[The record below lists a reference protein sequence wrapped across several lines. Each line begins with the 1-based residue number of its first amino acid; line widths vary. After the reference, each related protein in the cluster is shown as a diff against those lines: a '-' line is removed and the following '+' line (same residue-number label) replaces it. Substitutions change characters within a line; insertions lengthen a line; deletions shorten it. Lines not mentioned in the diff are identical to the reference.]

1 MSLIEVTLVI
11 GIISFAVVPMVGLLA
26 IGCQGYQ
33 SALEKSVEASILQH
47 VRGLGSSLQSV
58 GDRLPEA
65 WFTVDGMTTPEGS
78 ADALYVVRA
87 ESAEKTLASGQAM
100 ATLASRYHIV
110 HLPSGQ
116 TNSSGVIHV
125 TPR

>member
-11 GIISFAVVPMVGLLA
+11 GIISFAIIPMVGLLA

-47 VRGLGSSLQSV
+47 MRGLGASLRAE
-58 GDRLPEA
+58 GDRLPQV
-65 WFTVDGMTTPEGS
+65 WFTVDGMTVPDGSPE
-78 ADALYVVRA
+78 ALYLVTSEPAQKAR
-87 ESAEKTLASGQAM
+87 ASGQTM
-100 ATLASRYHIV
+100 ATLANRYHII

-116 TNSSGVIHV
+116 TNFSGVIHV